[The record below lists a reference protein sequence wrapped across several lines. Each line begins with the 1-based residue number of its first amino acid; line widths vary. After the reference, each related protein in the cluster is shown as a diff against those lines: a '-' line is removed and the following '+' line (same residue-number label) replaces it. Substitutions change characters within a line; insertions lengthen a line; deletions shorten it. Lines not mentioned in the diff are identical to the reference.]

1 MKRYW
6 LFIVVCCVFM
16 GCFFYRVSPVMA
28 PLLPEDREELYASPS
43 YAPPI
48 YVNGTLCQFDT
59 PAQLKNYRTMVP
71 VRFIMEVLGGEVSW
85 NPAENQAK
93 VDFQDKNFVF
103 VLNSSRV
110 LINGKA
116 YYLDVPAY
124 AYRDRLYI
132 PLRFVSEHLGAS
144 VSWNQTSQAIH
155 IRWGSQDKV
164 VFAYYYYKAY
174 NELARHTDVIT
185 DLACR
190 WYASSSQG
198 DLYYDYQD
206 RYADILRLTKENG
219 IRTHLSV
226 VLMGQKPL
234 HTLLSNPQY
243 RHRLVNELCS
253 EMEQYHYDGVNIDFE
268 FIAPADA
275 GHYVLFLQELKAAMG
290 ADKQLSVAVFGRTAK
305 DKWASGYDYQAL
317 GQVADRV
324 VVMAYDYHYLNTAP
338 GPIAP
343 HWWVEQVA
351 DYMVSIMPAEKVL
364 LGMPTYGYDWG
375 QGVSCKSIS
384 ASRLNDIR
392 HKYSLQQYWDHTSMS
407 PYYRYT
413 DSAGRGHEVWF
424 ENAKS
429 LQVKTEIAQ
438 RYQLGGVS
446 FWRVGAG
453 FEDIYQVMAAY
464 RNHQAIQ

>member
-59 PAQLKNYRTMVP
+59 PAQLKDFRTMVP
-71 VRFIMEVLGGEVSW
+71 ACFVMEVLGGELSW
-85 NPAENQAK
+85 NPAEK
-93 VDFQDKNFVF
+93 EVELDFQNQHFVF
-103 VLNSSRV
+103 TLNSPRV
-110 LINGKA
+110 LINGETFH
-116 YYLDVPAY
+116 LDVPAY
-124 AYRDRLYI
+124 ADQNRLYI

-144 VSWNQTSQAIH
+144 VSWNQASQSIH
-155 IRWGSQDKV
+155 ICSGSQDKV

-174 NELARHTDVIT
+174 NELVRHTDVIS

-190 WYASSSQG
+190 WYASSPQG
-198 DLYYDYQD
+198 NLYYDYQD
-206 RYADILRLTKENG
+206 CYDDILRLAQENG

-234 HTLLSNPQY
+234 HTLLANPQH
-243 RHRLVNELCS
+243 RHRLIDELCT
-253 EMEQYHYDGVNIDFE
+253 EMEKYHYDGINIDFE
-268 FIAPADA
+268 FIAPTDA
-275 GHYVLFLQELKAAMG
+275 KHYVLFLQELKAAMG
-290 ADKQLSVAVFGRTAK
+290 SDRQLSVAVFGRTAK
-305 DKWASGYDYQAL
+305 DKWASGYDYYGI
-317 GQVADRV
+317 GQVADWV
-324 VVMAYDYHYLNTAP
+324 VVMAYDYHYLDTAP

-343 HWWVEQVA
+343 HWWVRQVA

-375 QGVSCKSIS
+375 QGIACKSIS

-392 HKYSLQQYWDHTSMS
+392 NKHSLQEYWDQNSMS
-407 PYYRYT
+407 PYYQYV
-413 DSAGRGHEVWF
+413 DSAGRSHEIWF

-429 LQVKTEIAQ
+429 LQVKTDIA
-438 RYQLGGVS
+438 RHYQLGGVS

-453 FEDIYQVMAAY
+453 FEDIYQVMGSYLNNAAV
-464 RNHQAIQ
+464 Q